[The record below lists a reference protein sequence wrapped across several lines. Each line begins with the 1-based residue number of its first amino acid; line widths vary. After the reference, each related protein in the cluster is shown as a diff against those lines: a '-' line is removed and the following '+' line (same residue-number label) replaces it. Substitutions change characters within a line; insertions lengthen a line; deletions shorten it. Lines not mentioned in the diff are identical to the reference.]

1 VHQEDEKVPRAL
13 RAHPDEAEILAL
25 ALGRDDDAPPET
37 RGHVAS
43 CATCARRLETLAD
56 LAGAIALE
64 ADLQEEIETATRHP
78 ASPRAAAGR
87 ARLVGLAGGA
97 DAALREAE
105 DLLELARS
113 DHADLEERAR
123 TLASSHGG
131 RLALLYASQRGAFAA
146 AVPQRALALAEAIA
160 SAALVPEPAAEAGTR
175 AVPSALLRAEARLL
189 DSQALLNIGRLPQ
202 AREAAAAARR
212 DFAIAGPDPF
222 NMALCDYFEA
232 SVLSFQGEFAPA
244 ERLLKAAARVFA
256 DFAQDHWVGRA
267 EGMLGVI
274 LVQRGNYVRALAAFD
289 TATERL
295 DPERDANAFA
305 VALLSRARCLSRLSR
320 FEAAQQGFAQAL
332 QVARRHRLDA
342 LVFSVRQ
349 NLAALELLRGN
360 LEKALASY
368 RAVSREADRLGLEED
383 QVVTRLGAAEC
394 LGKLGR
400 ADEMMD
406 ALREVGRLVAVTDL
420 AGSPAWGELA
430 ARLDP
435 GDVDV
440 GLVSE
445 VRAHVEA
452 VRDGFVLPFRASKR
466 A

>member
-1 VHQEDEKVPRAL
+1 VHQEDENVSRRL
-13 RAHPDEAEILAL
+13 SAHPAEVDLLAL
-25 ALGRDDDAPPET
+25 ATGRDADAREEA
-37 RGHVAS
+37 HVHVGGCPA
-43 CATCARRLETLAD
+43 CARRTASLRTLADAVELESILEDELEAAAPHAETPRGATGRARLARLVADADAAQCEVDGLLDLARDARAD
-56 LAGAIALE
+56 LAGRVRILA
-64 ADLQEEIETATRHP
+64 
-78 ASPRAAAGR
+78 ASG
-87 ARLVGLAGGA
+87 
-97 DAALREAE
+97 
-105 DLLELARS
+105 
-113 DHADLEERAR
+113 
-123 TLASSHGG
+123 GG
-131 RLALLYASQRGAFAA
+131 RLTLLYAAQRGAFAA
-146 AVPQRALALAEAIA
+146 AVPTRALALAEAIE
-160 SAALVPEPAAEAGTR
+160 AAARGPELPAQPGAR
-175 AVPSALLRAEARLL
+175 SVPSALLRAEARLL
-189 DSQALLNIGRLPQ
+189 ASQALLNIGRLRQ
-202 AREAAAAARR
+202 AREAVVAARP
-212 DFAIAGPDPF
+212 DFETLGDDPF
-222 NMALCDYFEA
+222 SRALCDYFEA

-244 ERLLKAAARVFA
+244 ERLFKAAARVFA

-274 LVQRGNYVRALAAFD
+274 LVQRGNYARALAAFD

-305 VALLSRARCLSRLSR
+305 AALLSRARCLSRLSR

-360 LEKALASY
+360 FEKALASY
-368 RAVSREADRLGLEED
+368 RAVSKEADRLGLEED

-394 LGKLGR
+394 LGRLGR
-400 ADEMMD
+400 TDDMMD
-406 ALREVGRLVAVTDL
+406 ALRDVGRLVAVTDL
-420 AGSPAWGELA
+420 AGNPAWATLA

-445 VRAHVEA
+445 VRVHLEA
-452 VRDGFVLPFRASKR
+452 ARDGFVLPFRAAKR